1 MKKLSDIAPAEPDE
15 IWNEAFKGVKKLKQP
30 EIPPGA
36 EAPLIIGEVRR
47 SINYAQVYGG
57 SALGSLKVG
66 EFENIDKRTA
76 EKFRKGEF
84 RIERRLD
91 LHGLTEKEAFDAV
104 DSFIRNAYLQGL
116 RCVLIITGK
125 GINRETD
132 DWYDKK
138 GILKES
144 VPNWLN
150 TPELRPL
157 ILAVSH
163 ATPEDGGSGAL
174 YVLLRRHR
182 QTAQTSATF

>member
-1 MKKLSDIAPAEPDE
+1 MKKLSDIPSVELDE
-15 IWNEAFKGVKKLKQP
+15 VWDEAFKGVKKLKQP

-36 EAPLIIGEVRR
+36 EAPLIIEAVRR
-47 SINYAQVYGG
+47 RIDYAQVCGG

-84 RIERRLD
+84 KIERRLD
-91 LHGLTEKEAFDAV
+91 LHGLTEKEAFDAIDV
-104 DSFIRNAYLQGL
+104 FIRNAYLQGL
-116 RCVLIITGK
+116 RCILIITGK

-144 VPNWLN
+144 VPDWLN

-163 ATPEDGGSGAL
+163 AKQEDGGTGAL
-174 YVLLRRHR
+174 YVLLRRRR
-182 QTAQTSATF
+182 QSNLASAIF

>member
-1 MKKLSDIAPAEPDE
+1 MKKL
-15 IWNEAFKGVKKLKQP
+15 NEAPKIKDCELWEENIKGIKKLKQP

-36 EAPLIIGEVRR
+36 EAPLIIDEVRK
-47 SINYAQVYGG
+47 SINYAEAYSG
-57 SALGSLKVG
+57 SALGRLNIG
-66 EFENIDKRTA
+66 EFENIDRRTA

-84 RIERRLD
+84 KIERRLD
-91 LHGLTEKEAFDAV
+91 LHGLTEKDAHEAV
-104 DSFIRNAYLQGL
+104 SSFIRNAYLQSL
-116 RCVLIITGK
+116 RCILIITGK
-125 GINRETD
+125 GLNRETD

-144 VPNWLN
+144 VPLWLN

-163 ATPEDGGSGAL
+163 AKQEDGGTGAL

-182 QTAQTSATF
+182 PTEHRSIF